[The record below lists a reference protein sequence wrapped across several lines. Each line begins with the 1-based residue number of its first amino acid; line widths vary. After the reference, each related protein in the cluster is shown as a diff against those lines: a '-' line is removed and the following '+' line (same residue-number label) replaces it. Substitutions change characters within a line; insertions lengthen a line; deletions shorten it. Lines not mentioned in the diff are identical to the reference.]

1 MRPIPWKLAP
11 VKLAVALTALPLVLA
26 ACSSAPKTYPP
37 LAQTRA
43 EFQTARMSEVPALAP
58 QQFHDAEVALSRAE
72 AAEGEAPVNDMQHL
86 NYMARS
92 QLDIAR
98 NEASRAGAE
107 RDRRQM
113 AAQRD
118 QMGAQRDAMLMVER
132 ERAADRTREANEDA
146 ASSALAAEQER
157 MRRQQAEAELAQFKS
172 RQTAAGTVLTLE
184 DVLFDTGSA
193 HLNPGAE
200 RRLAPLVAF
209 LKEHAD
215 RAIVIEGHTDA
226 QGGSDYNRHL
236 SEQRADAVR
245 AMLVGQGV
253 DPGRIQ
259 TRGVGEDYPVA
270 SNATPAGRQQNRRIE
285 LTIGNPRG

>member
-1 MRPIPWKLAP
+1 MRHPSWKLA
-11 VKLAVALTALPLVLA
+11 LTLTALPLALA
-26 ACSSAPKTYPP
+26 ACSSNPKSYPP

-43 EFQTARMSEVPALAP
+43 EFQAARTSEVPALAP

-72 AAEGEAPVNDMQHL
+72 AAEGEVPLNDMQHL

-107 RDRRQM
+107 RDRKQL
-113 AAQRD
+113 AAERD
-118 QMGAQRDAMLMVER
+118 RLSAQQEAMLTIER
-132 ERAADRTREANEDA
+132 ERAADRARQANEEA
-146 ASSALAAEQER
+146 ASAAVAAEQER

-193 HLNPGAE
+193 QLNPGAE

-209 LKEHAD
+209 LKEHPD
-215 RAIVIEGHTDA
+215 RAIVIEGHTDS
-226 QGGSDYNRHL
+226 QGAAEYNRHL

-245 AMLVGQGV
+245 GLLVSNGV
-253 DPGRIQ
+253 DAGRIQ
-259 TRGVGEDYPVA
+259 TRGMGKEYPVA
-270 SNATPAGRQQNRRIE
+270 SNATAAGRQQNRRIE
-285 LTIGNPRG
+285 LTIRNPQG